1 MPKTDKE
8 LTAEIVIAYV
18 QSWNGARGTNA
29 LQPSNLVNLIQ
40 GVYETLRSLPSD
52 E

>member
-18 QSWNGARGTNA
+18 QSWNAANSAKPMQATVIPEIIKA
-29 LQPSNLVNLIQ
+29 
-40 GVYETLRSLPSD
+40 VYSTVASLGQ
-52 E
+52 